1 MWLRPF
7 RANVFGPVEGVRD
20 AQANILRSEMAVKP
34 CFPQP
39 LRWLLSGSAK
49 NELSPGFVDLIGEF
63 LQRLKAS
70 GIDGRHVPEP
80 EDNDGWKVVQARN
93 NRVEFVGCTEEE
105 RAMDSEDAHAGESQR
120 VNHPGHRSFRTG
132 TDIGS
137 RSGDGSRSRE
147 SAE

>member
-1 MWLRPF
+1 
-7 RANVFGPVEGVRD
+7 
-20 AQANILRSEMAVKP
+20 
-34 CFPQP
+34 
-39 LRWLLSGSAK
+39 
-49 NELSPGFVDLIGEF
+49 VDLIGEF

-93 NRVEFVGCTEEE
+93 NRVEFVCCAEEE
-105 RAMDSEDAHAGESQR
+105 RAMDSEDAHVGESQR
-120 VNHPGHRSFRTG
+120 VNHLGHRSFG
-132 TDIGS
+132 ADIGS